1 MQPPLQCGAAVLLF
15 AALLLLNQAVVVLFL
30 IQATNRGLN
39 TLHQI
44 LSFFFFSSGLDE
56 HFFKEYRFEGGL
68 HQLEIKLYS
77 SVRIRKENYCVQKVV
92 YRYIRKAVSHV
103 ETCNLIAAN
112 VSQKSN
118 EILCEIHF

>member
-15 AALLLLNQAVVVLFL
+15 AALLLLTQAVVVLFL

-44 LSFFFFSSGLDE
+44 LSSFFFQVVLTSIFL
-56 HFFKEYRFEGGL
+56 KEYRFEGRL
-68 HQLEIKLYS
+68 NQLEIKLYS

-92 YRYIRKAVSHV
+92 YHYNRKAVSHV